1 MMEDI
6 KKQQILHV
14 AMGVFKEK
22 GYTSSSMQEIAEAC
36 GMAKGSIYKIFPSKE
51 DLFTAVFELCHQGM
65 FEKASQLDSAGKRE
79 GLTPKEQLLRKI
91 EFQLQYMLEN
101 YFFMVEFK
109 ELPIKDNETFQAAW
123 KKKRATLLTWHKNGF
138 LEAYGA
144 EISPYIWDVVA
155 IFRGLLKEYLFYV
168 MQKGLSL
175 TMSELAHFLIERMN
189 AVVAD
194 MLDAK
199 PKAILN
205 ETNIYFNSLN
215 PISLQTQQLT
225 IHEFL
230 QVFSLKISELQ
241 KPANLRQE
249 LQEVVHILQKELALE
264 TPNKTLVNVC
274 LSYLDAVSELKPLAR
289 QLTYM
294 L

>member
-1 MMEDI
+1 MEDI

-65 FEKASQLDSAGKRE
+65 FEKASQLDSTGKRE

-144 EISPYIWDVVA
+144 VISPYIWDVVA

-189 AVVAD
+189 AIVAD
-194 MLDAK
+194 MLHTK

-230 QVFSLKISELQ
+230 QVISLKISELQ

-274 LSYLDAVSELKPLAR
+274 LSYLEAVSELKPLAR

>member
-1 MMEDI
+1 MEDV

-175 TMSELAHFLIERMN
+175 TMSDLAHFLIERMN

-194 MLDAK
+194 MLDTK

-230 QVFSLKISELQ
+230 QVISLKISELQ

-274 LSYLDAVSELKPLAR
+274 LSYLEAVSELKPLAR

>member
-1 MMEDI
+1 MMEDV

-175 TMSELAHFLIERMN
+175 TMSDLAHFLIERMN

-194 MLDAK
+194 MLDTK

-230 QVFSLKISELQ
+230 QVISLKISELQ

-274 LSYLDAVSELKPLAR
+274 LSYLEAVSELKPLAR

>member
-1 MMEDI
+1 MEDI